1 MKKRSL
7 YRKVYLLLNLFMD
20 LVKEKDVAVFSRIE
34 AVNLI
39 LETLQRL
46 TGMRL
51 SLVARVDSDS
61 WTACAVLDRAE
72 FGLNPGDRLELST
85 TY

>member
-1 MKKRSL
+1 
-7 YRKVYLLLNLFMD
+7 MD
-20 LVKEKDVAVFSRIE
+20 PIIEKDVAAFSRI
-34 AVNLI
+34 AAINMI
-39 LETLQRL
+39 LETLQKL

-72 FGLNPGDRLELST
+72 FGLNVGDQLELST

>member
-1 MKKRSL
+1 MI
-7 YRKVYLLLNLFMD
+7 
-20 LVKEKDVAVFSRIE
+20 EKDVAAFSRIE
-34 AVNLI
+34 AVKMI
-39 LETLQRL
+39 LETLQKL

-51 SLVARVDSDS
+51 SLVARVDEES

-72 FGLNPGDRLELST
+72 FGLNPGDHLELST